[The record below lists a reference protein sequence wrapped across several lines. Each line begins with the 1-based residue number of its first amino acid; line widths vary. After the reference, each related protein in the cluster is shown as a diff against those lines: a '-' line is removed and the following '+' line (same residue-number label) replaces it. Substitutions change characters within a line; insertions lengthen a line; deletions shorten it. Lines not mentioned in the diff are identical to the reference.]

1 MALHCLH
8 AAQRAETSAKSVRPS
23 STLQSSPSHLSS
35 TPLTNR
41 AEERHDDSDAAP
53 ATSVYGDE
61 WLPHAVAFARVD
73 EVGTHTTRSR
83 KRRLSE

>member
-8 AAQRAETSAKSVRPS
+8 ASQRAETATSVLPS
-23 STLQSSPSHLSS
+23 STRQSSPSHLSS

-41 AEERHDDSDAAP
+41 AEERQDSDAAP
-53 ATSVYGDE
+53 ATSVYGDK
-61 WLPHAVAFARVD
+61 WPPHAVAFARVD
-73 EVGTHTTRSR
+73 EVGIDTTRSR